1 MYHIIINPASR
12 SGKGSKI
19 WTHKVEPK
27 LRAKN
32 IPYQSYL
39 SAKAG
44 DVSAYVKEILHA
56 EQGKDICLIIL
67 GGDGTFNEALQAAAD
82 RKNVTLGYIPTGS
95 SNDLARDLKIPS
107 DPEKALELILTSKNR
122 HTMDMGKVTGS
133 DGKSRNFA
141 VSCGIGY
148 DAAVCEE
155 VMRSNLKMFLNKL
168 GLGKLSY
175 LGIALKQLLTMKKAY
190 ARLILDD
197 NHKIELNNMI
207 FTAAMIHEYE
217 GGGFRFCPDADDSD
231 GVLDLCVAGDLS
243 KGKVLLA
250 LPAAFKG
257 SHYRFGGITAH
268 TAKEV
273 TIESSSPLW
282 VHTDG
287 EIFGKTDS
295 VTITCV
301 QNAVNI
307 IVS

>member
-19 WTHKVEPK
+19 WADKVEPK

-44 DVSAYVKEILHA
+44 DVSAFVKEILHA
-56 EQGKDICLIIL
+56 EQGKEISLIIL
-67 GGDGTFNEALQAAAD
+67 GGDGTFNEALQAAD
-82 RKNVTLGYIPTGS
+82 DWENVTLGYIPTGS

-107 DPEKALELILTSKNR
+107 DPGKALELILTSKHR
-122 HTMDMGKVTGS
+122 HTMDMGKVTDA

-155 VMRSNLKMFLNKL
+155 VMHSSLKLLLNKL

-175 LGIALKQLLTMKKAY
+175 LGIALKQLLAMKKVT
-190 ARLILDD
+190 ARLMLDD
-197 NHKIELNNMI
+197 SHVIEMNNMI
-207 FTAAMIHEYE
+207 FTATMIHEYE
-217 GGGFRFCPDADDSD
+217 GGGFRFCPGADDRD
-231 GVLDLCVAGDLS
+231 GILNLCVAGDLS
-243 KGKVLLA
+243 KGKILLA
-250 LPAAFKG
+250 LPTAFKG
-257 SHYRFGGITAH
+257 SHYRFHGITAY
-268 TAKEV
+268 TARKV

-287 EIFGKTDS
+287 EIFGKTHS
-295 VTITCV
+295 ITITCI
-301 QNAVNI
+301 QNAVTV